1 MTPGMSLQGLRV
13 LVVEDD
19 FYLATDEQSALE
31 RAGAT
36 VIGPAARAE
45 DALRLVDAEAIDC
58 AVVDINLGE
67 GPSFALAAALQERA
81 IPFLFT
87 TGYDAAAIPD
97 AFGSVE
103 RLEKPIEDTELV
115 AAVNR
120 LR

>member
-1 MTPGMSLQGLRV
+1 MTLGISLEGLRV

-31 RAGAT
+31 EAGAT
-36 VIGPAARAE
+36 VVGPAAKAE
-45 DALRLVDAEAIDC
+45 DALRLIDAQSVDC

-67 GPSFALAAALQERA
+67 GPSFAFAAALRERE

-97 AFGSVE
+97 EFRSVE
-103 RLEKPIEDTELV
+103 RLEKPIEDADLV